1 LRQIQRAK
9 ITSMMLS
16 GMANQRRV
24 RGRTPRFPTVSHMA
38 AKARSQV
45 TRRVSKRLRR
55 WERKRITPAS
65 RKLQRAQRR
74 LLVISEGNLRPRT
87 AVVIQPESF
96 KEELVADELRGS
108 YPGSGEEN
116 G

>member
-1 LRQIQRAK
+1 MQIQRAK
-9 ITSMMLS
+9 ITSMMLR

-65 RKLQRAQRR
+65 RKTPEGPEEVVGHLGWEGESQRP
-74 LLVISEGNLRPRT
+74 VM
-87 AVVIQPESF
+87 IQPEAL